1 MTANW
6 SRVWSSEGSGGC
18 GSSMGTGACSSS
30 CYNFVGNQND
40 PTKSILNDF
49 PLCVGTVA
57 EAMQLFANS
66 LATRLGA
73 SDPVSRSSSDMN
85 ATITMR
91 LSRRSDD
98 VVKLQLGM
106 SPYGNYPV
114 SCIYIHGAA
123 TGADSFGS
131 LGSLQDWLVSELRK

>member
-1 MTANW
+1 MANW

-49 PLCVGTVA
+49 PMCVGTVA

-73 SDPVSRSSSDMN
+73 SDPVSRSSSDMD

-91 LSRRSDD
+91 LSRRADD
-98 VVKLQLGM
+98 VATLQLRM
-106 SPYGNYPV
+106 APYGNYPV
-114 SCIYIHGAA
+114 SCTYTYGVRKG
-123 TGADSFGS
+123 TGSFGS